1 MKYRRSARNLRA
13 LMLAAGWVLAT
24 AATPAPLPWRDAAPA
39 PRLQE
44 WFAKMVMPPVAL
56 SLPRMDKVRYTRDL
70 SYSSSSNPNLR
81 MDVYQP
87 PEVPEGELRGAVIF
101 IHGGADASTK
111 PKDWGNY
118 QSWGRLVAASGLV
131 AVTFSHRLN
140 FPDTQVLEGAEDVAA
155 VLSTV
160 KANARRFGIDPSKL
174 CVIAFSAG
182 GPLLAPYLVD
192 APEEIKC
199 AAGYYPFM
207 DIRQSAA
214 HREHESAETLQRF
227 SNIVAISRP
236 GRKTPLLIVRG
247 GRDEIPTLL
256 NSIDRF
262 AAAALEANY
271 PLALLNHP
279 EGPHGFENQLTDER
293 TKEIIAQ
300 TLAFFHDHIGTPA
313 YVRQSAEGA

>member
-1 MKYRRSARNLRA
+1 L
-13 LMLAAGWVLAT
+13 VT
-24 AATPAPLPWRDAAPA
+24 AAAPAPLPWRGAAPA

-56 SLPRMDKVRYTRDL
+56 LLPGMGRVRYTRDL
-70 SYSSSSNPNLR
+70 SYSSNPNPNLR
-81 MDVYQP
+81 MDVYKP
-87 PEVPEGELRGAVIF
+87 HRVPRGELLGAVIF

-155 VLSTV
+155 VIATV
-160 KANARRFGIDPSKL
+160 KANAARFGIDPSKL

-192 APEEIKC
+192 APPGIKC

-207 DIRQSAA
+207 DIRQSPA
-214 HREHESAETLQRF
+214 HRDHESAETLQRF
-227 SNIVAISRP
+227 SNILAISKP
-236 GRKTPLLIVRG
+236 GRKTPLLVVRG
-247 GRDEIPTLL
+247 GKDEIPSLL

-279 EGPHGFENQLTDER
+279 EGPHGFENQLGDDR
-293 TKEIIAQ
+293 TRQIIAQ

-313 YVRQSAEGA
+313 TRRAGSSE